1 MKIKLIKFKTVKSTN
16 DIAIQL
22 IKKKKT
28 LPTLISSEKQTKG
41 RGTMGKKWISQKGNL
56 FMSIFFEINQK
67 KINFRQFA
75 ILNAF
80 LLRKLVVKF
89 ISRDIKI
96 KWPNDLL
103 YNKKKICGIL
113 QEVISYNQKNYLIV
127 GIGLN
132 TNIAPKNKSFS
143 STSLKNIINKRI
155 DNRKILQNTKNVY
168 EKFLI
173 EIKKLSFDELKK
185 KYKKFRSIYNA
196 YHSV

>member
-1 MKIKLIKFKTVKSTN
+1 MKIKLIKFKRVKSTN
-16 DIAIQL
+16 DKAIQF

-28 LPTLISSEKQTKG
+28 QPTLIISEKQTKG

-56 FMSIFFEINQK
+56 FMSIFFEIDQK

-80 LLRKLVVKF
+80 IIRNLIAKF
-89 ISRDIKI
+89 ISKGIKI

-103 YNKKKICGIL
+103 YNNEKICGIL
-113 QEVISYNQKNYLIV
+113 QEVINYNQKNYLIV

-155 DNRKILQNTKNVY
+155 DNKKILKNTKNNY
-168 EKFLI
+168 KKFLI
-173 EIKKLSFDELKK
+173 EIKKFSFNELKK
-185 KYKKFRSIYNA
+185 KYKRLK
-196 YHSV
+196 

>member
-1 MKIKLIKFKTVKSTN
+1 MKIKLIKFKSTKSTN

-22 IKKKKT
+22 IKKNKT
-28 LPTLISSEKQTKG
+28 QPTLISSEKQTKG

-56 FMSIFFEINQK
+56 FISIFFEINQK
-67 KINFRQFA
+67 RINFKQFA

-80 LLRKLVVKF
+80 LIRKLVAKF

-103 YNKKKICGIL
+103 YKKEKICGIL
-113 QEVISYNQKNYLIV
+113 QEVINYNQKNYLIV

-132 TNIAPKNKSFS
+132 TNISPKNKSFS

-155 DNRKILQNTKNVY
+155 DNRKILKNIKSIY
-168 EKFLI
+168 ENFLT
-173 EIKKLSFDELKK
+173 EIKKFSFDELKK
-185 KYKKFRSIYNA
+185 KYKEKK
-196 YHSV
+196 

>member
-1 MKIKLIKFKTVKSTN
+1 MKIKLIKFKSVKSTN
-16 DIAIQL
+16 DIAIKF

-28 LPTLISSEKQTKG
+28 QPTLISSEKQTRG

-56 FMSIFFEINQK
+56 FISIFFEINQK
-67 KINFRQFA
+67 RINFKQFA

-80 LLRKLVVKF
+80 ILRKLVSKF
-89 ISRDIKI
+89 ISKNIKI

-103 YNKKKICGIL
+103 YNKEKICGIL

-132 TNIAPKNKSFS
+132 TNISPKNKSFS

-155 DNRKILQNTKNVY
+155 DNRKILKNTKNIY

-173 EIKKLSFDELKK
+173 EIIRFSFDELKK
-185 KYKKFRSIYNA
+185 KYKRLK
-196 YHSV
+196 